1 MIKKITDA
9 LRASDAW
16 AWELTDTTEKAWE
29 FYFIRH
35 RLDQNRVVGTRH
47 TTVTVYRALEEGF
60 TGSAQMEIPQGSTN
74 EEIRGCI
81 QQLLTEAEFV
91 KNPEFSL
98 HGPDVMEKEDDR
110 DAETGGTGGAGEG
123 KTEADVFQIGKDFI
137 ETMNSLPETETEYM
151 NSYEI
156 FVRDITRHYMN
167 SRGVDLTE
175 SYPQS
180 TLELVVNARK
190 GDKEIELYRLPSFG
204 TCNGAELKTYVTEL
218 FRYGRDRLQAEPTPA
233 MGTADLML
241 STEDSCRIYEY
252 FLSQMN
258 AANIYRKFSDWEIGK
273 SIDPEEE
280 MGEKLTIRQVRYL
293 PNSPENHSFDSQGGL
308 EVDRVLLEENV
319 PRRFWGGRQ
328 YCSYLGIEDGS
339 IVYNYQVEGG
349 SVSEEELRSGD
360 YLEVVE
366 FSSFDVDPL
375 TGDMAGEIRL
385 GYWHCG
391 DQEKTV
397 TGGSVSGN
405 VRELMAG
412 LSFSGETRQFGTAL
426 VPAVT
431 LLRNVTVTG
440 IEDN

>member
-1 MIKKITDA
+1 MIKEITDA

-16 AWELTDTTEKAWE
+16 AWELTDTTEKDWE

-35 RLDQNRVVGTRH
+35 RLDQNRAVETRH
-47 TTVTVYRALEEGF
+47 TSVTVYRALEEGF
-60 TGSAQMEIPQGSTN
+60 TGSAQMEIPQGSTD

-81 QQLLTEAEFV
+81 AQLLTEAEFV
-91 KNPEFSL
+91 MNPEFSL
-98 HGPDVMEKEDDR
+98 HGPEVMEKEDDLG
-110 DAETGGTGGAGEG
+110 AEPGGTGAAGEG
-123 KTEADVFQIGKDFI
+123 DAEAVVFRIAKDFI
-137 ETMNSLPETETEYM
+137 ETMDSLPETDTEYM

-175 SYPQS
+175 NYPQS

-204 TCNGAELKTYVTEL
+204 TCDAAELKTYVTDL
-218 FRYGRDRLQAEPTPA
+218 FRYGRDRLEAEPTPA

-258 AANIYRKFSDWEIGK
+258 AANIYRKFSDWEIGR
-273 SIDPEEE
+273 SIDPDDE
-280 MGEKLTIRQVRYL
+280 MRDKLTIRQVRYL

-308 EVDRVLLEENV
+308 EADRVLLEGNV

-328 YCSYLGIEDGS
+328 YCCYLGIEDGS

-349 SVSEEELRSGD
+349 SASEEELRSGD

-385 GYWHCG
+385 GYWHRG
-391 DQEKTV
+391 GQEKTV

-412 LSFSGETRQFGTAL
+412 LSFSSETRQFGAAL

-440 IEDN
+440 IEEN